1 MYRFL
6 YGNVQLPSG
15 ELPGENRRC
24 LFRRRYRRLISSFR
38 EQRRF
43 NTRFPEIRAN
53 DLFLCLD
60 CGDQGRLGFS
70 APLFE
75 QAAHTFCID
84 HHISN
89 QSFAEE
95 NHIKP
100 EASST
105 SELVYHLLNE
115 DKISVSTAEALY
127 LGIVH
132 DTGVFQYSCTAP
144 STMRAA
150 ARLMEKGIDAPA
162 IIQNTYY
169 EKTYAQNQI
178 LGRAMLESILFM
190 DGKCIASYFRQKT
203 LEFYGVTPKDL
214 DGIVSQL
221 RNTKGVEVA
230 IFMYEISPNEYKVSL
245 RSSKDVDVSVI
256 AQYFGGGGHKKAAG
270 FTMTGSVMMFLTIC
284 PHRLRYSWEKM
295 YDTWNHQCI

>member
-1 MYRFL
+1 MFSKRIEEAHTIAIGGHVRPDGDCTGSCMGMYNYLRENYPEKTVDVYLEEIPEAYKFL
-6 YGNVQLPSG
+6 QGTKKIQHEIPGNKS
-15 ELPGENRRC
+15 
-24 LFRRRYRRLISSFR
+24 Y
-38 EQRRF
+38 
-43 NTRFPEIRAN
+43 

-150 ARLMEKGIDAPA
+150 ARWKKELMPRPSFRTLTMKKHTHRIRF
-162 IIQNTYY
+162 
-169 EKTYAQNQI
+169 
-178 LGRAMLESILFM
+178 LGVQCWKVFCSWMENVLHL
-190 DGKCIASYFRQKT
+190 
-203 LEFYGVTPKDL
+203 
-214 DGIVSQL
+214 
-221 RNTKGVEVA
+221 
-230 IFMYEISPNEYKVSL
+230 IFA
-245 RSSKDVDVSVI
+245 R
-256 AQYFGGGGHKKAAG
+256 
-270 FTMTGSVMMFLTIC
+270 
-284 PHRLRYSWEKM
+284 RR
-295 YDTWNHQCI
+295 WNSMV

>member
-1 MYRFL
+1 MFSKRIEAARTIAIGGHVRPDGDCTGSCMGMYNYLRENYPEKTVDVYLEEIPEAYKFL
-6 YGNVQLPSG
+6 QGTKKI
-15 ELPGENRRC
+15 RH
-24 LFRRRYRRLISSFR
+24 
-38 EQRRF
+38 
-43 NTRFPEIRAN
+43 EIPRN
-53 DLFLCLD
+53 MSYDLFLCLD

-105 SELVYHLLNE
+105 SELVYHLLDE
-115 DKISVSTAEALY
+115 EKISVSTAEALY

-150 ARLMEKGIDAPA
+150 ARWKKGLMHR
-162 IIQNTYY
+162 Q
-169 EKTYAQNQI
+169 
-178 LGRAMLESILFM
+178 S
-190 DGKCIASYFRQKT
+190 FRT
-203 LEFYGVTPKDL
+203 LTMKKHTHRIRFSGVQCWKVFCSWMENVL
-214 DGIVSQL
+214 HL
-221 RNTKGVEVA
+221 
-230 IFMYEISPNEYKVSL
+230 IFA
-245 RSSKDVDVSVI
+245 R
-256 AQYFGGGGHKKAAG
+256 
-270 FTMTGSVMMFLTIC
+270 
-284 PHRLRYSWEKM
+284 RR
-295 YDTWNHQCI
+295 WNSMV

>member
-1 MYRFL
+1 MFSKRIEEARTIAIGGHVRPDGDCTGSCMGMYNYLRENYPEKTVDVYLEEIPEAYKFL
-6 YGNVQLPSG
+6 QGTKKI
-15 ELPGENRRC
+15 RH
-24 LFRRRYRRLISSFR
+24 
-38 EQRRF
+38 
-43 NTRFPEIRAN
+43 EIPRN
-53 DLFLCLD
+53 MSYDLFLCLD

-105 SELVYHLLNE
+105 SELVYHLLDE
-115 DKISVSTAEALY
+115 EKISVSTAEALY

-230 IFMYEISPNEYKVSL
+230 IDRK
-245 RSSKDVDVSVI
+245 SV
-256 AQYFGGGGHKKAAG
+256 
-270 FTMTGSVMMFLTIC
+270 V
-284 PHRLRYSWEKM
+284 
-295 YDTWNHQCI
+295 